1 MLQKN
6 NELIIVINNIIPV
19 ILIDLYTIYICLK
32 RTNDVNI
39 LDQWYIKYQKYQIY
53 EWSIIL
59 LLVLNDISNL

>member
-19 ILIDLYTIYICLK
+19 NLIDLYTIYICLK